1 MAVLKR
7 ELTDREFVTKN
18 VKVKRDVLSDM
29 YVAAFKCKDGYSI
42 SWSCETNAYGN
53 SLKTKRVIKELLIDK
68 VLEQT
73 EHPVR

>member
-18 VKVKRDVLSDM
+18 VKVKKDELSGM
-29 YVAAFKCKDGYSI
+29 YVAAFKCKDGYSL
-42 SWSCETNAYGN
+42 SWSCEPHAYGN
-53 SLKTKRVIKELLIDK
+53 SLKTKRVVKELLIEK